1 MGCLHA
7 KCLFCK
13 RFDQIREA
21 EDEITEDL
29 DIVSIMELLSNFNK
43 AKKRADL
50 KTEQVLSI

>member
-13 RFDQIREA
+13 RFEQIREA

-29 DIVSIMELLSNFNK
+29 DIFGIMEVLSNFNK
-43 AKKRADL
+43 AKK
-50 KTEQVLSI
+50 